1 MAKKLISFLGTN
13 AYLHT
18 IYTIDNFKSEPVRYI
33 QEALAK
39 YQCQNWDENDEII
52 IFATTGENGSIVKNW
67 ESGQLNTHDKYGLSY
82 EKEAKGLKEILDSLN
97 LKCNITMVPIP
108 DGILEN
114 EIWKIIENID
124 NVIEQND
131 ELYIDITHSF
141 RYIPMIIPAMIT
153 FLKTTKN
160 ITLKAIYYGA
170 FEVLGS
176 PFEIT
181 KLELEKREAPIRELT
196 ELYKMI
202 EWSEATNAFLKY
214 GSGKRLINQVNSIDK
229 KDMDKSSTNILRALT
244 SKVKKVD
251 NALKFN
257 NIQELNKDKIE
268 IEKRLD
274 TTKHPNLFALK
285 KLAPLL
291 EDYLTMWSDDELKNG
306 LNAAKWSL
314 ENDRFAQ
321 ALTFSQEAL
330 ISYFCKLFPNW
341 DSQNIEH
348 RSSVSFVIQIA
359 LGKKEI
365 NEHSKKDKSWFKDNI
380 DDILL
385 KLSEIDREILEDFL
399 KINYWRNIVNHAKQ
413 GDRKNMQKEFPS
425 ILDNL
430 IKYFSK

>member
-39 YQCQNWDENDEII
+39 YQCQNWDENDEVI

-160 ITLKAIYYGA
+160 R
-170 FEVLGS
+170 V
-176 PFEIT
+176 
-181 KLELEKREAPIRELT
+181 
-196 ELYKMI
+196 
-202 EWSEATNAFLKY
+202 W
-214 GSGKRLINQVNSIDK
+214 
-229 KDMDKSSTNILRALT
+229 
-244 SKVKKVD
+244 
-251 NALKFN
+251 
-257 NIQELNKDKIE
+257 
-268 IEKRLD
+268 
-274 TTKHPNLFALK
+274 
-285 KLAPLL
+285 
-291 EDYLTMWSDDELKNG
+291 
-306 LNAAKWSL
+306 
-314 ENDRFAQ
+314 
-321 ALTFSQEAL
+321 
-330 ISYFCKLFPNW
+330 
-341 DSQNIEH
+341 
-348 RSSVSFVIQIA
+348 
-359 LGKKEI
+359 
-365 NEHSKKDKSWFKDNI
+365 
-380 DDILL
+380 
-385 KLSEIDREILEDFL
+385 
-399 KINYWRNIVNHAKQ
+399 
-413 GDRKNMQKEFPS
+413 
-425 ILDNL
+425 
-430 IKYFSK
+430 

>member
-1 MAKKLISFLGTN
+1 MAKKFISFLGTN

-18 IYTIDNFKSEPVRYI
+18 IYTLDKYKSEPVRYI
-33 QEALAK
+33 QEALAQYLCK
-39 YQCQNWDENDEII
+39 DWGESDKIA
-52 IFATTGENGSIVKNW
+52 IFATMGENGSIEKNW
-67 ESGQLNTHDKYGLSY
+67 KSGQISKFNKYGQEF
-82 EKEAKGLKEILDSLN
+82 EKEPKGLNDRLKNLD
-97 LKCNITMVPIP
+97 LKCNIEMVEIP

-114 EIWKIIENID
+114 EIWKIIEAID
-124 NVIEQND
+124 NQVEQD
-131 ELYIDITHSF
+131 DKLYIDITNSF

-160 ITLKAIYYGA
+160 IELKAIYYGA

-176 PFEIT
+176 PQDSTSIP
-181 KLELEKREAPIRELT
+181 LQKRIAPIRELI
-196 ELYKMI
+196 EIYKMI

-214 GSGKRLINQVNSIDK
+214 GSGQRLIEQIDSIDQTN
-229 KDMDKSSTNILRALT
+229 MDKKTQRIFTPLKNNIN
-244 SKVKKVD
+244 KID
-251 NALKFN
+251 DALKFN
-257 NIQELNKDKIE
+257 NVTELKKLQNPKNSKNIDLDKN
-268 IEKRLD
+268 
-274 TTKHPNLFALK
+274 PNLFALK
-285 KLAPLL
+285 NLL
-291 EDYLTMWSDDELKNG
+291 PKIDEFTTQWNNNEVING
-306 LNAAKWSL
+306 LFAADWCLK
-314 ENDRFAQ
+314 NDRFAQ

-330 ISYFCKLFPNW
+330 ISYFCKLFDW

-385 KLSEIDREILEDFL
+385 KLSKIDREILEDFL

-413 GDRKNMQKEFPS
+413 GDRKNMQKEFPF

-430 IKYFSK
+430 IKYFL

>member
-1 MAKKLISFLGTN
+1 MPKKLISFLGTN

-18 IYTIDNFKSEPVRYI
+18 SYTIDNFKSEPVRYI

-39 YQCQNWDENDEII
+39 YLCQNWDENDEII
-52 IFATTGENGSIVKNW
+52 IFATTGENGSIKKNW
-67 ESGQLNTHDKYGLSY
+67 EDGLISQYDNFGQEY
-82 EKEAKGLKEILDSLN
+82 EKEPKGLKDRLNNLN
-97 LKCNITMVPIP
+97 LKCKIKMLPIP

-114 EIWKIIENID
+114 EIWKIIESID
-124 NVIEQND
+124 SAIEQND

-160 ITLKAIYYGA
+160 IKLKAIYYGA

-202 EWSEATNAFLKY
+202 EWSEATNAFLHY
-214 GSGKRLINQVNSIDK
+214 GSGKRLIKQINNIDK
-229 KDMDKSSTNILRALT
+229 TDMDKNATNILRALT
-244 SKVKKVD
+244 SKINKVD

-257 NIQELNKDKIE
+257 NIQELEKNKIE
-268 IEKRLD
+268 IQKRLN
-274 TTKHPNLFALK
+274 TQKHPNLFALK
-285 KLAPLL
+285 KLSPLL

-314 ENDRFAQ
+314 DNDRFAQ

-330 ISYFCKLFPNW
+330 ISHFCKLFNW
-341 DSQNIEH
+341 DSQDIEH
-348 RSSVSFVIQIA
+348 RSAVSFVIQIA
-359 LGKKEI
+359 TGKKEI

-380 DDILL
+380 NNILNE
-385 KLSEIDREILEDFL
+385 LSKIDKKILEDFL
-399 KINYWRNIVNHAKQ
+399 KINYWRNIVNHAKK
-413 GDRKNMQKEFPS
+413 GDRKRMQKEFPLV
-425 ILDNL
+425 LDNL
-430 IKYFSK
+430 INYFF